1 MTITRDSLVNM
12 GIKLA
17 EHAMSFADHNHEI
30 KWVNNWLDNNLLLD
44 QVDRNVL
51 LNSAVETLNKAKYG
65 SEI

>member
-1 MTITRDSLVNM
+1 MTITRESLVNM

-51 LNSAVETLNKAKYG
+51 INAAEAALEKAKYG

>member
-1 MTITRDSLVNM
+1 MTITNESLVNM

-30 KWVNNWLDNNLLLD
+30 KWVNNWLDKNLLLEP
-44 QVDRNVL
+44 VDRNIL
-51 LNSAVETLNKAKYG
+51 LNSAVEELNKAKYG